1 MKCMVGHETLYGYNI
16 KDYKLLMVMVVAML
30 NVATILYL
38 IEVSSVV
45 SFSLSVVLLLL
56 FFVHFVSS
64 FTLVRCHSPWTWLC
78 LPILP
83 WSNVELNCNRMVI
96 NEIFHLQLFLLLCI
110 HFGKGVNDRWRDRC
124 NRTAFNVSLSLI
136 SWCKETDFW

>member
-1 MKCMVGHETLYGYNI
+1 MVGHETLYGYNI

-56 FFVHFVSS
+56 FFCS
-64 FTLVRCHSPWTWLC
+64 FCVFIHPRSLPFTMNLTLFTHPT
-78 LPILP
+78 
-83 WSNVELNCNRMVI
+83 
-96 NEIFHLQLFLLLCI
+96 
-110 HFGKGVNDRWRDRC
+110 
-124 NRTAFNVSLSLI
+124 LI
-136 SWCKETDFW
+136 ER